1 MVPSQALPVFRKRAR
16 SPRLKLRA
24 HLGRCHSSAI
34 SARRTPARRPRLRA
48 GSHRRV
54 RLDDILLRVSELAT
68 DAVRHGVPVGGALL
82 VKVGA
87 DEHRVRAEC
96 HDANR
101 RRPRLRHPADDDQ
114 TGRGLLLVEA
124 IASRWG
130 TDERPFGKYV
140 WFELDLKPDGTP
152 QPPS

>member
-1 MVPSQALPVFRKRAR
+1 MLTTSRRFTRSDASVPAARAFTREVIDAADAAIDR
-16 SPRLKLRA
+16 SA
-24 HLGRCHSSAI
+24 
-34 SARRTPARRPRLRA
+34 
-48 GSHRRV
+48 
-54 RLDDILLRVSELAT
+54 LDDVLLCVSELAT
-68 DAVRHGVPVGGALL
+68 NAVRHGVPVGGALL

-87 DEHRVRAEC
+87 DEHRVRVEC

-101 RRPRLRHPADDDQ
+101 RRPRLRHPADEDQ

-140 WFELDLKPDGTP
+140 WFELDLKKVRTP
-152 QPPS
+152 PPPS

>member
-1 MVPSQALPVFRKRAR
+1 MGTARAAVDEAV
-16 SPRLKLRA
+16 LND
-24 HLGRCHSSAI
+24 
-34 SARRTPARRPRLRA
+34 
-48 GSHRRV
+48 V
-54 RLDDILLRVSELAT
+54 LLCVSELAT
-68 DAVRHGVPVGGALL
+68 NAVRHGVPAGGALL

-87 DEHRVRAEC
+87 DEHRVRVEC

-140 WFELDLKPDGTP
+140 WFELDLKPAGTP
-152 QPPS
+152 PPPS

>member
-1 MVPSQALPVFRKRAR
+1 MLNTSRRFTRSDASVPAARAFTREVIDAADAAIDR
-16 SPRLKLRA
+16 SA
-24 HLGRCHSSAI
+24 
-34 SARRTPARRPRLRA
+34 
-48 GSHRRV
+48 
-54 RLDDILLRVSELAT
+54 LDDVLLCVSELAT
-68 DAVRHGVPVGGALL
+68 NAVRHGVPVGGALL

-87 DEHRVRAEC
+87 DEHRVRVEC

-140 WFELDLKPDGTP
+140 WFELDLKPAGTP
-152 QPPS
+152 PPPS

>member
-1 MVPSQALPVFRKRAR
+1 MLTTSRRFTRSDASVPAARAFTREVIDAADAAIDR
-16 SPRLKLRA
+16 SA
-24 HLGRCHSSAI
+24 
-34 SARRTPARRPRLRA
+34 
-48 GSHRRV
+48 
-54 RLDDILLRVSELAT
+54 LDDVLLCVSELAT
-68 DAVRHGVPVGGALL
+68 NAVRHGVPAGGALL

-87 DEHRVRAEC
+87 DEHRVRVEC

-140 WFELDLKPDGTP
+140 WFELDLKPAGTP
-152 QPPS
+152 PPPS

>member
-1 MVPSQALPVFRKRAR
+1 MLTTSRRFTRSDASVPAARAFTR
-16 SPRLKLRA
+16 EVIDA
-24 HLGRCHSSAI
+24 ADTAIVGSA
-34 SARRTPARRPRLRA
+34 
-48 GSHRRV
+48 
-54 RLDDILLRVSELAT
+54 LDDVLLCVSELAT
-68 DAVRHGVPVGGALL
+68 NAVRHGVPVGGALL

-87 DEHRVRAEC
+87 DEHRVRVEC

-140 WFELDLKPDGTP
+140 WFELDLKPAGP
-152 QPPS
+152 PPPPS

>member
-1 MVPSQALPVFRKRAR
+1 ML
-16 SPRLKLRA
+16 
-24 HLGRCHSSAI
+24 
-34 SARRTPARRPRLRA
+34 TT
-48 GSHRRV
+48 HRRFTRSDASV
-54 RLDDILLRVSELAT
+54 PAARAFTREVIDAADAAIDGSALDDVLLCVSELAT
-68 DAVRHGVPVGGALL
+68 NAVRHGVPVGGALL

-87 DEHRVRAEC
+87 DEHRVRVEC

-140 WFELDLKPDGTP
+140 WFELDLKPAGTP
-152 QPPS
+152 PPPS

>member
-1 MVPSQALPVFRKRAR
+1 MLTTSRRFTRSDASVPAARAFTR
-16 SPRLKLRA
+16 EVIDA
-24 HLGRCHSSAI
+24 ADTAIGGSA
-34 SARRTPARRPRLRA
+34 
-48 GSHRRV
+48 
-54 RLDDILLRVSELAT
+54 LDDVLLCVSELAT
-68 DAVRHGVPVGGALL
+68 NAVRHGVPVGGALL

-87 DEHRVRAEC
+87 DEHRVRVEC

-140 WFELDLKPDGTP
+140 WFELDLKPAGTP
-152 QPPS
+152 PPPS

>member
-1 MVPSQALPVFRKRAR
+1 MLTTSRRFTRSDASVPAARAFTREVIDAADAAIDR
-16 SPRLKLRA
+16 SA
-24 HLGRCHSSAI
+24 
-34 SARRTPARRPRLRA
+34 
-48 GSHRRV
+48 
-54 RLDDILLRVSELAT
+54 LDDVLLCVSELAT
-68 DAVRHGVPVGGALL
+68 NAVRHGVPAGGALL

-87 DEHRVRAEC
+87 DEHRVRVEC

-101 RRPRLRHPADDDQ
+101 RRPRLRPPADDDQ

-140 WFELDLKPDGTP
+140 WFELDLKPAGTP
-152 QPPS
+152 PPPS

>member
-1 MVPSQALPVFRKRAR
+1 MVTTSRRFTRSDASVPAARAFTR
-16 SPRLKLRA
+16 EVIDA
-24 HLGRCHSSAI
+24 ADTAIDGSA
-34 SARRTPARRPRLRA
+34 
-48 GSHRRV
+48 
-54 RLDDILLRVSELAT
+54 LDDVLLCVSELAT
-68 DAVRHGVPVGGALL
+68 NAVRHGVPVGGALL

-87 DEHRVRAEC
+87 DEHRVRVEC
-96 HDANR
+96 HDANC

-140 WFELDLKPDGTP
+140 WFELDLKPAGTP
-152 QPPS
+152 PLPS